1 MQEYQLDFITYC
13 VGNLS
18 ERLNMS
24 ASKVYK
30 MLRSSGILDGYILPC
45 YDVLHTFG
53 KDYIMND
60 LIELLKKRG
69 NCNRINSIY
78 RILFSLVL
86 RMPIRRI
93 IQR

>member
-45 YDVLHTFG
+45 YDVLHTFS
-53 KDYIMND
+53 KDYIMTVSYTH
-60 LIELLKKRG
+60 LTLPT
-69 NCNRINSIY
+69 NRE
-78 RILFSLVL
+78 V
-86 RMPIRRI
+86 
-93 IQR
+93 